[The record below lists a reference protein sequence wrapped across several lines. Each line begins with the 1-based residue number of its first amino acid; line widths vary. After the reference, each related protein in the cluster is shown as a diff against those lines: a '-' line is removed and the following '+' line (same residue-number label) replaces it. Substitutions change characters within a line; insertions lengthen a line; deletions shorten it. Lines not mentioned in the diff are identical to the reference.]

1 MADEP
6 IWSFEV
12 LPVPRAGFIGRLFGW
27 VPRAAA
33 FVEVR
38 NLLATTPYEQVR
50 ASDVTAAL
58 ARVKLDCRRA
68 VAELAVIFEHAVL
81 LAALDRSLTETD
93 RRGLL
98 VLQHAFQLT
107 DVEAAAAI
115 ESAVGMIYER
125 ALREALLDNTFTDA
139 ERTRLTATAT
149 TLGMLPAQITRL
161 FDAVAAAAVQAT
173 FASAVADRRLSQA
186 EDAQIAALTSALG
199 VNMLQDAETQA
210 AVARYR
216 LLAAVEAGSLPSV
229 AVDIL
234 LQRGEVCHFSGAA
247 SMHEIRTITR
257 RINYSG
263 PTASIRI
270 MKGLRWRIGSIAFQ
284 KVTTDVMTKLDTGT
298 LYITS
303 KRLFFD
309 GSQSNRS
316 LALGKITN
324 YTVFKDGV
332 QIEKDTGKDPYF
344 VGAGDWELA
353 GACLD
358 AALNKLR

>member
-12 LPVPRAGFIGRLFGW
+12 LPVPRAGFIGRLFSW

-81 LAALDRSLTETD
+81 LAALDRSLTEAD

-107 DVEAAAAI
+107 DAEAATAI

-173 FASAVADRRLSQA
+173 FASAVADRRLSEA
-186 EDAQIAALTSALG
+186 EDAQIAALTSALCDEIRAEPGDVALAWLVQQPG
-199 VNMLQDAETQA
+199 VTAPIIGPRTLAQLEA
-210 AVARYR
+210 ALR
-216 LLAAVEAGSLPSV
+216 AVEMQLSAEVLAKLYLIFPGYKPSPEDY
-229 AVDIL
+229 A
-234 LQRGEVCHFSGAA
+234 
-247 SMHEIRTITR
+247 
-257 RINYSG
+257 
-263 PTASIRI
+263 
-270 MKGLRWRIGSIAFQ
+270 W
-284 KVTTDVMTKLDTGT
+284 
-298 LYITS
+298 
-303 KRLFFD
+303 
-309 GSQSNRS
+309 
-316 LALGKITN
+316 
-324 YTVFKDGV
+324 
-332 QIEKDTGKDPYF
+332 
-344 VGAGDWELA
+344 
-353 GACLD
+353 
-358 AALNKLR
+358 